1 VGQFRGREEVLREER
16 ERLRKEIQQLRA
28 GGSAPPSGVHTKM
41 YKPTGG
47 KAGKYEGELDSNG
60 FPDGLGVL
68 KNMGDGAL
76 LYEGS
81 WRAGKFHGEGT
92 KFFDDDPSKMEY
104 TGWWKDGKRDGVG
117 KSFLRSGA
125 MEYYGE
131 WEADEYHGH
140 GTKYHRGG
148 VQKEYEGQWQQGMY
162 HGEGIK
168 YRPGGMAEYE
178 GQWHQGVYHGEGTL
192 YDDSGWET
200 YTGRW
205 TKGHRDPIP
214 IDLSLY
220 SIFIFYSYGQDRLDS
235 QSFVRLLADAKVLGD
250 RPRLSSSDVNRIFAE
265 STEEGTLGITF
276 ADFEE
281 KLSAIA
287 QKYGFSIEGIRQ
299 QIMSTLAFTPGS
311 TVGRLTNAQIA
322 EFKQAF
328 EECAAFI
335 RRASGTV
342 SDRNDSD

>member
-1 VGQFRGREEVLREER
+1 MTNDGCGMHLLQVCQNSPTIPTIPRPSPTASSALTDLRRDDQIAHLKEQVGQFRGREEVLREER

-178 GQWHQGVYHGEGTL
+178 GQWHQGRNTNGSQL
-192 YDDSGWET
+192 
-200 YTGRW
+200 
-205 TKGHRDPIP
+205 
-214 IDLSLY
+214 
-220 SIFIFYSYGQDRLDS
+220 FITTVSTPWLDGKHVV
-235 QSFVRLLADAKVLGD
+235 FGKVLDGANVVKAMEAQGSQGGRTA
-250 RPRLSSSDVNRIFAE
+250 RPVI
-265 STEEGTLGITF
+265 
-276 ADFEE
+276 
-281 KLSAIA
+281 IA
-287 QKYGFSIEGIRQ
+287 GCG
-299 QIMSTLAFTPGS
+299 
-311 TVGRLTNAQIA
+311 QIA
-322 EFKQAF
+322 
-328 EECAAFI
+328 
-335 RRASGTV
+335 
-342 SDRNDSD
+342 